1 MNFKR
6 NLAKNSFS
14 HRIMGGGLL
23 FLTNLSLVLTGFSS
37 WSIGPLNNPEVNLD
51 ITTGKVIDINNYIK
65 YGNADIF
72 EFCKDGVIKDDT
84 LVTTGDIIINFS
96 IEVPT
101 NEKISDHL
109 PENTNSITIVTNF
122 INKTD
127 VPTVYN
133 NYKDQI
139 LLKNANSSSYD
150 LVPSNTDIFT
160 SESFKAV
167 FTIDSGFESN
177 SLSFDIK
184 YSFKNFPIGE
194 SFNTDFYQKINRNKI
209 WFNFK
214 AEVELA

>member
-6 NLAKNSFS
+6 NLVKNSVS
-14 HRIMGGGLL
+14 HKVMGGLL

-37 WSIGPLNNPEVNLD
+37 WSIGPLNNPEANLD

-96 IEVPT
+96 IEVPA
-101 NEKISDHL
+101 NEKILDHL
-109 PENTNSITIVTNF
+109 PENTNSISIVTNF

-139 LLKNANSSSYD
+139 LLKNANSPTYD
-150 LVPSNTDIFT
+150 LVPSNTDILT

-167 FTIDSGFESN
+167 FKIDSGFESN
-177 SLSFDIK
+177 SLSFNIK

-194 SFNTDFYQKINRNKI
+194 SFNTDFYKKISRNKI

-214 AEVELA
+214 VEVEL

>member
-1 MNFKR
+1 M
-6 NLAKNSFS
+6 
-14 HRIMGGGLL
+14 
-23 FLTNLSLVLTGFSS
+23 TGFSS
-37 WSIGPLNNPEVNLD
+37 WSIGPLNNPEANLD
-51 ITTGKVIDINNYIK
+51 ITTGKIIDINNYIK

-84 LVTTGDIIINFS
+84 LVTSGDIIINFS
-96 IEVPT
+96 IEVPA
-101 NEKISDHL
+101 NEKILDHL
-109 PENTNSITIVTNF
+109 PENTNSISIVTNF

-139 LLKNANSSSYD
+139 LLKNANSSTYD
-150 LVPSNTDIFT
+150 LVPSNTDILT
-160 SESFKAV
+160 SESFKAI

-177 SLSFDIK
+177 SLSFNIK